1 MDISARSCLTAG
13 ISLSAA
19 TAIAFAPLAAPPS
32 HHTDIRLAATP
43 AEVVALPGQALI
55 GVVDNIVT
63 LIDVV
68 FTGAI
73 DATDDPT
80 IAASLSM
87 LETLSSDA
95 FSKLAEN
102 LGLANDV
109 ITNTT
114 REVGALLTTA
124 VTGSGQLR
132 PENILRAV
140 RVLGAA
146 AFELAEIAVS
156 EVTFQIHNLATGIGA
171 LVTQVGQAPSAQRDD
186 EPVAQERVAEDEEAN
201 DDVNEGVSESVREE
215 LAIEEVVE
223 EDAEIEDTETLD
235 AAVEEVAVEESEA
248 EESAPV
254 ESAPEESATQDDAP
268 NESSADETEVSPAAS
283 E

>member
-1 MDISARSCLTAG
+1 MHLSARSYLTAG

-19 TAIAFAPLAAPPS
+19 TAIAFTPLAVPPS

-43 AEVVALPGQALI
+43 ADVVALPGQALI

-80 IAASLSM
+80 IVASLSI

-109 ITNTT
+109 ITTTT

-132 PENILRAV
+132 AENILRAV
-140 RVLGAA
+140 QVLGSA

-156 EVTFQIHNLATGIGA
+156 EVTFQVQNLATGIGA
-171 LVTQVGQAPSAQRDD
+171 LVTRLGQAASTPRD
-186 EPVAQERVAEDEEAN
+186 EQPE
-201 DDVNEGVSESVREE
+201 VNEAAR
-215 LAIEEVVE
+215 EEVVIDE
-223 EDAEIEDTETLD
+223 VALGDDVDIDDVDIEDVATEVEDTAVEE
-235 AAVEEVAVEESEA
+235 AAVEEAVVEDVT
-248 EESAPV
+248 APE
-254 ESAPEESATQDDAP
+254 ESAPEESAPEESPAQDFSSTET
-268 NESSADETEVSPAAS
+268 NTHESEVSPAAS